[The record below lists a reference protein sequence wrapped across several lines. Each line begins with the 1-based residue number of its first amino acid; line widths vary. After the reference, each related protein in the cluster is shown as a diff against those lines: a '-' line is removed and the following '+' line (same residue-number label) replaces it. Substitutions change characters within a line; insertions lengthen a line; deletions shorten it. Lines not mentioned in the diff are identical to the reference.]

1 MDLENRESTKY
12 NYGTPGGPWRCA
24 GHRCCRSAPNPGA
37 QQSKPE
43 RRRSGGRHAA
53 GVAAQAGPSSHPGSS
68 ASTSPAIAKAL
79 GSRGSGP
86 VALPPLEPQNWRPG
100 ELETCQGRDALQREA
115 RRRRIVLNRSQKDL
129 LEACFK
135 WNPYPGIA
143 TREQLAKDTGIS
155 EPRIQVW
162 FQNHRTRQLKA
173 QRLKSRRSV
182 GEQTQVQDQPLLK
195 TQEYL
200 GAGHRKNRLYLTR
213 SQSSVLVQAFEKN
226 QFPGIA
232 TREELAKETGIPES
246 RIQIWFQNRRARHQ
260 KRSKGAPVNSLA
272 DAPDVRKEL
281 TVQQHQNDPS
291 TVPSRS
297 HDIPPSNSF
306 IINQNS
312 CLILY
317 TSFVPWDPFAG
328 HANQAPTILVVQPT
342 QTVQGLENPHPPLT
356 PVNQLPTVL
365 PPERE
370 FLDTETPLCPQDQG
384 KCQDRS
390 EPIEPIDLEVLES
403 KNYLQ
408 FKLDSKKQWKDLSH
422 QDITFF
428 IEWWDECCQA
438 LIAEWE
444 PPEGTL

>member
-1 MDLENRESTKY
+1 MTVGFE
-12 NYGTPGGPWRCA
+12 TPYLNFRI
-24 GHRCCRSAPNPGA
+24 
-37 QQSKPE
+37 KM
-43 RRRSGGRHAA
+43 AA
-53 GVAAQAGPSSHPGSS
+53 
-68 ASTSPAIAKAL
+68 TSPI
-79 GSRGSGP
+79 
-86 VALPPLEPQNWRPG
+86 ND
-100 ELETCQGRDALQREA
+100 TLQREA

-143 TREQLAKDTGIS
+143 TREQLAKDTGIP
-155 EPRIQVW
+155 EPRIQ
-162 FQNHRTRQLKA
+162 FKGL
-173 QRLKSRRSV
+173 
-182 GEQTQVQDQPLLK
+182 
-195 TQEYL
+195 
-200 GAGHRKNRLYLTR
+200 
-213 SQSSVLVQAFEKN
+213 EKN

-260 KRSKGAPVNSLA
+260 KQSKGAPVNSLA

-342 QTVQGLENPHPPLT
+342 QTVQGLENPHPPLR

-384 KCQDRS
+384 RCQDRS

-403 KNYLQ
+403 KTYLQ

-438 LIAEWE
+438 LIAEWD